1 MTRLKQLVAL
11 AALLLPI
18 SMHAQEKIT
27 AKQVSL
33 QSATS
38 LSHIFKK
45 YALYEINTAD
55 LDQYMKQGGQGNIP
69 LELNLPGFASFPMN
83 LQAHDILGS
92 DYKLVVGTPQG
103 RQEFPKPACMT
114 YQGILTNQ
122 GSSNVYLTITN
133 DLIYGMLSGSSQR
146 WFIEPLQYFDK
157 QANGNVYVVYDV
169 KDVYP
174 RTDISCG
181 VTEIQT
187 RQLTNSSTAR
197 VEGTA
202 TGTCRMTEVA
212 IASDDSMLLRY
223 GTAVKVQEHN
233 IAVMNIVVGV
243 YSNAQFTPSQYL
255 EFRIAG
261 QYVSTAYANNA
272 LSPLTTTTDAGTLL
286 SNFNAWG
293 QAGNFG
299 FTYDEGVYWTT
310 RDITYMGSNGV
321 IGLASVGAIC
331 TSFRYQILEDLMSL
345 SGDQLGSMAAHETGH
360 NFGASHDNSGDP
372 YIMAPSIANPPN
384 MSFSPASIT
393 SISTV
398 LNSATANCLSACN
411 AIMPIAQFN
420 ASMTNACAGN
430 SITFTNYSAGAVTG
444 ISWTFQDGT
453 PATSTSNSQAVS
465 FSTPG
470 YKNITLTATN
480 INGTTSITKTIF
492 VGNNTHTTSGCNTAG
507 GAISGSYGVIWSF
520 MLQDLKYTPTPPVFV
535 GDIYINNTCSATGLQ
550 PNTTYTATV
559 NMGYNDYS
567 TNNWPNKFQL
577 FIDYND
583 DGDFADANEAVYNS
597 GATCLVGDL
606 AFTFTTPA
614 TVPLMDTYLRM
625 RTVAEPCSG
634 SSTGCTIPGSSNA
647 TDFSVFFPSSV
658 SLPLLLTSFDGYYNN
673 GKNELNWTTETEVE
687 TDHFIVERSTD
698 GSKYVEVGNIPARG
712 LTNTLTNYYQFTD
725 ALLNAQNVNRV
736 YYRLKM
742 VDKDGAYKYSKSV
755 TITRPAG
762 SSSVQVLVYPN
773 PVLRNTTLQIKK
785 ATNELS
791 VIEIFNS
798 MGQKV
803 YTKRLTAALYNTT
816 VDIPGNWGA
825 GIYIIRITDNKES
838 WSGSVLIK

>member
-1 MTRLKQLVAL
+1 MIRLKQLVAV

-18 SMHAQEKIT
+18 SMNAQEKIT
-27 AKQVSL
+27 ATPVSS

-45 YALYEINTAD
+45 YALFQINTAD
-55 LDQYMKQGGQGNIP
+55 LDLYMKQGGQGNIP
-69 LELNLPGFASFPMN
+69 FELTLPGFATFPMN
-83 LQAHDILGS
+83 LQAHDILS
-92 DYKLVVGTPQG
+92 NNYKLVVATPQG

-114 YQGILTNQ
+114 YHGILTNQ
-122 GSSNVYLTITN
+122 GSSNVYLTINN
-133 DLIYGMLSGSSQR
+133 DLIYGMLKGSSQS

-157 QANGNVYVVYDV
+157 QASANIYVVYDTR
-169 KDVYP
+169 DVLP

-181 VTEIQT
+181 VSEIQT
-187 RQLTNSSTAR
+187 RQITNNSTAR

-202 TGTCRMTEVA
+202 TGTCKMTEVA

-223 GTAVKVQEHN
+223 GTATKVQEHN

-243 YSNAQFTPSQYL
+243 YSNAQFTPAQYL

-261 QYVSTAYANNA
+261 QYVSTAQANNA
-272 LSPLTTTTDAGTLL
+272 LSPMYTGNDAGTLL
-286 SNFNAWG
+286 SNFNTWG

-310 RDITYMGSNGV
+310 KDITYMGSNGV
-321 IGLASVGAIC
+321 IGLASIGAVC
-331 TSFRYQILEDLMSL
+331 TSFKYQILEDLASL

-360 NFGASHDNSGDP
+360 NFGANHDASGAP
-372 YIMAPSIANPPN
+372 YIMAPSISNPPN
-384 MSFSPASIT
+384 MTFSPASIT
-393 SISTV
+393 SISTF
-398 LNSATANCLSACN
+398 LNSSTANCFSACN
-411 AIMPIAQFN
+411 AIMPVAQFN
-420 ASMTNACAGN
+420 ASATNICTGN
-430 SITFTNYSAGAVTG
+430 SITFTNYSAGAVTAV
-444 ISWTFQDGT
+444 SWTFQDGA

-492 VGNNTHTTSGCNTAG
+492 VGNNTHSTSGCYSTAAPTG
-507 GAISGSYGVIWSF
+507 TTYGLLWSF
-520 MLQDLKYTPTPPVFV
+520 LLQDMRYVPGTVFF
-535 GDIYINNTCSATGLQ
+535 GDIYNNSTCSATGLQ
-550 PNTTYTATV
+550 PNTTYTASA
-559 NMGYNDYS
+559 NIGYNNSPDP
-567 TNNWPNKFQL
+567 WPNKLQV

-583 DGDFADANEAVYNS
+583 DGDFADANEQIYNS
-597 GATCLVGDL
+597 AATCVIDNLS
-606 AFTFTTPA
+606 FTFTTPA
-614 TVPLMDTYLRM
+614 TLPKMDAYLRM
-625 RTVAEPCSG
+625 RVIAEPCSNN
-634 SSTGCTIPGSSNA
+634 STGCTVAGSA
-647 TDFSVFFPSSV
+647 TAADLSVFFPTSV
-658 SLPLLLTSFDGYYNN
+658 SLPLLLTKFDGYYNN
-673 GKNELNWTTETEVE
+673 GKNELSWTTETEVQ

-698 GSKYVEVGNIPARG
+698 GSKYVEVGNLPAKG

-725 ALLNAQNVNRV
+725 GLLNAQNVNRF

-742 VDKDGAYKYSKSV
+742 VDKDGAFTYSKSV
-755 TITRPAG
+755 MIALPDRSG
-762 SSSVQVLVYPN
+762 QVQVLVYPN

-785 ATNELS
+785 ATSELS

-798 MGQKV
+798 MGQRV
-803 YTKRLTAALYNTT
+803 YSKRLTTALYNAT